1 MKDDNNKE
9 PGRIPF
15 RVIAF
20 IALFLGIAVFVYMFY
35 SQAKPKRVDT
45 KVGNCLYLDDV
56 P

>member
-9 PGRIPF
+9 LGRIPF
-15 RVIAF
+15 SIIAVIA
-20 IALFLGIAVFVYMFY
+20 LLLGIAIVAYMFY

-45 KVGNCLYLDDV
+45 KVENCLYLNDT